1 MTRVIIKLIFLYLFL
16 CGSSYGYDEKMGMK
30 AKCGSS
36 FFTFVSDIF
45 PASVFSI
52 VSDKTGREMELAIGG
67 HGYLSEYACI
77 NVDDVLYVVLR
88 GKSSFRYLDERLN
101 NEELV
106 HIGIQM
112 NEIENGMSK
121 EHQHQK
127 QLNAYFS
134 LVDHSHITS
143 DSDSDFKEIIN
154 NSNFRKIASKK
165 YRYIEKIY
173 KLAKFKELKFEYMD
187 D

>member
-1 MTRVIIKLIFLYLFL
+1 MTRFFVIVIFLCLFI
-16 CGSSYGYDEKMGMK
+16 CNSSYGYNESMEMK
-30 AKCGSS
+30 AECGSS
-36 FFTFVSDIF
+36 FFTFAADIF

-52 VSDKTGREMELAIGG
+52 VSDKTGRVMELAIGG

-77 NVDDVLYVVLR
+77 DVDDILYIIFR

-127 QLNAYFS
+127 QLDAYFS
-134 LVDHSHITS
+134 LLDHSQIT
-143 DSDSDFKEIIN
+143 SDSDFKEIIN

-173 KLAKFKELKFEYMD
+173 KLAKFKELKFEYVD